1 MSQDSECVCD
11 TCASENNYDTPEAR
25 AYWTRK
31 RVFLAWAEALRSG
44 GYRQWTGGLRTHL
57 GEGEGEGFCCLG
69 VLCDLGGSKA
79 WKRLVRTYTFHGFLT
94 GVLPHQVQYRAHIAV
109 DEQDALIHMNDTQ
122 GYSFD
127 QIAEVLEVAAN
138 QGISIHAALGLIEGA
153 ASDA

>member
-44 GYRQWTGGLRTHL
+44 NY
-57 GEGEGEGFCCLG
+57 
-69 VLCDLGGSKA
+69 
-79 WKRLVRTYTFHGFLT
+79 
-94 GVLPHQVQYRAHIAV
+94 QVQYRAHIAV